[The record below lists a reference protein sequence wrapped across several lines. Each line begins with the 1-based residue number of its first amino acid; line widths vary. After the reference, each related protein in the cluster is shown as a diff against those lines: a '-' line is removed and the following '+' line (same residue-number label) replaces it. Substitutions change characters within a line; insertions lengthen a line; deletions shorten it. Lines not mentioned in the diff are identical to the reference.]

1 MPCRCDLAVSV
12 LSFNSNLFSGDLP
25 SSIGV
30 LSNFVYG
37 LERGVRGE
45 RCRRGATKRY
55 RWFPPWRGDGAAG
68 CLPVCRCRRFAAA
81 SNALTG
87 SIPTVLALLSKLT

>member
-12 LSFNSNLFSGDLP
+12 LSFNSNLLSGDLP

-30 LSNFVYG
+30 LSNLVYG

-45 RCRRGATKRY
+45 RCRRGATMRHC
-55 RWFPPWRGDGAAG
+55 WFPPLGGDGTAG
-68 CLPVCRCRRFAAA
+68 CLPVCLCRRFAAA